1 MVTASTPPGPDSAT
15 LMKRAALAAMAT
27 AAFLAILKLAAW
39 WWTGSVAM
47 LASFADS
54 ALDLAASSVNAL
66 AIRYALTPAD
76 TEHRFGHGRAE
87 AIAGLA
93 QAVLI
98 GGSAV
103 FLIVQSITRLVTPEP
118 LASETL
124 GLAVAAISIAA
135 TFALT
140 SYQAHVI
147 RRSNSLAVSADRLHY
162 LTDLASNA
170 AVFAA
175 LLIAGVFGILWA
187 DGAFGLLIALMIGG
201 SAIHILRQSFD
212 QLVDRELPDADRDVI
227 IAAASAVPGVLDIH
241 DVRTRQSG
249 THAFVQLHAV
259 FDGALT
265 LEEAHAL
272 SDRVEEAVLAVLPN
286 AEVLVHSDPSTVLE
300 QRRPLAFATR

>member
-1 MVTASTPPGPDSAT
+1 
-15 LMKRAALAAMAT
+15 MKRAALAAILT
-27 AAFLAILKLAAW
+27 AALLAGVKLAAW

-54 ALDLAASSVNAL
+54 ALDLGASAVNAL
-66 AIRYALTPAD
+66 AIRFALSPAD
-76 TEHRFGHGRAE
+76 REHRFGHGKTE

-93 QAVLI
+93 QGALMLASSGFLI
-98 GGSAV
+98 WESVGRLLAPQPLDNGTLGVGIAV
-103 FLIVQSITRLVTPEP
+103 F
-118 LASETL
+118 
-124 GLAVAAISIAA
+124 SIAA
-135 TFALT
+135 TLALT
-140 SYQAHVI
+140 LYQRHVI
-147 RRSNSLAVSADRLHY
+147 RATGSLAISADHLHY
-162 LTDLASNA
+162 VTDLASNL
-170 AVFAA
+170 AVVVA
-175 LLIAGVFGILWA
+175 LVLAVWLGVMWA
-187 DGAFGLLIALMIGG
+187 DGAFGLLIAAIIGW
-201 SAIHILRQSFD
+201 SAFAIFRQSFD
-212 QLVDRELPDADRDVI
+212 HLLDHELPEDDRDRI